1 MPNIIS
7 NFTLSQKIVLICGLC
22 SALPVVIIAAL
33 SGFDMYYTL
42 LLILLTLTFS
52 TLLSR
57 AITKPIK
64 LGMQSLETGLL
75 NFKDGELSSLLA
87 YKSNDELGKLCQL
100 YNQTA
105 KQLRQE
111 KQWIYQREL
120 MLDKVLQ
127 SSPQALLLVNDNNTV
142 VFSNLISRSLFN
154 SASRLE
160 GMQLSKLLENSPLQL
175 VAAIEHGIDGLF
187 NIEIENQDSQ
197 TWHLATG
204 EFLLNNQKHHLYIF
218 KQLTRELSRQE
229 VAVWKKV
236 IRIISHELNNS
247 LGPMSSMLHSA
258 QLLANKVDEPRLAR
272 VFATIDER
280 ISHLAEFVQGYG
292 KFAKLPQ
299 PQKTRVNWQNTL
311 NNLKNHWQFSYEI
324 KNSHNELQA
333 DQTQLEQLL
342 INLLK
347 NSHESGSNSNEIHI
361 QVEFVPQACVINVS
375 DCGKGMSEQVM
386 ANALVPFYSTKSTGS
401 GLGLALC
408 REIAEAHQGHI
419 SLHNKIEG
427 GLNVQVSL
435 PYS

>member
-7 NFTLSQKIVLICGLC
+7 NFTLSQKVVLICGLC
-22 SALPVVIIAAL
+22 SALPIVIIAAL
-33 SGFDMYYTL
+33 SGFDIYYTL
-42 LLILLTLTFS
+42 FLILLTLTFS

-57 AITKPIK
+57 TLTKPIK

-154 SASRLE
+154 SATRLE

-280 ISHLAEFVQGYG
+280 ISHLTEFVQGNG

-299 PQKTRVNWQNTL
+299 PQKTRINWQNTL
-311 NNLKNHWQFSYEI
+311 DNLKNHWLFSYEI

-342 INLLK
+342 INL
-347 NSHESGSNSNEIHI
+347 
-361 QVEFVPQACVINVS
+361 
-375 DCGKGMSEQVM
+375 
-386 ANALVPFYSTKSTGS
+386 
-401 GLGLALC
+401 
-408 REIAEAHQGHI
+408 
-419 SLHNKIEG
+419 
-427 GLNVQVSL
+427 
-435 PYS
+435 

>member
-1 MPNIIS
+1 
-7 NFTLSQKIVLICGLC
+7 
-22 SALPVVIIAAL
+22 
-33 SGFDMYYTL
+33 
-42 LLILLTLTFS
+42 
-52 TLLSR
+52 
-57 AITKPIK
+57 
-64 LGMQSLETGLL
+64 
-75 NFKDGELSSLLA
+75 
-87 YKSNDELGKLCQL
+87 
-100 YNQTA
+100 
-105 KQLRQE
+105 
-111 KQWIYQREL
+111 

-154 SASRLE
+154 SATRLE

-280 ISHLAEFVQGYG
+280 ISHLTEFVQGYG

-347 NSHESGSNSNEIHI
+347 NSHESGSNANEIHI

>member
-1 MPNIIS
+1 MPNIIN
-7 NFTLSQKIVLICGLC
+7 NFTLSQKVVLICGLC

-33 SGFDMYYTL
+33 SGFDIYYTL
-42 LLILLTLTFS
+42 FLILLTLTFS

-57 AITKPIK
+57 ALTKPIK

-154 SASRLE
+154 SATRLE
-160 GMQLSKLLENSPLQL
+160 GMQLSRLLENSPLQL

-204 EFLLNNQKHHLYIF
+204 EFLLNNQKHHLY
-218 KQLTRELSRQE
+218 T
-229 VAVWKKV
+229 
-236 IRIISHELNNS
+236 
-247 LGPMSSMLHSA
+247 
-258 QLLANKVDEPRLAR
+258 
-272 VFATIDER
+272 
-280 ISHLAEFVQGYG
+280 
-292 KFAKLPQ
+292 
-299 PQKTRVNWQNTL
+299 
-311 NNLKNHWQFSYEI
+311 
-324 KNSHNELQA
+324 
-333 DQTQLEQLL
+333 
-342 INLLK
+342 
-347 NSHESGSNSNEIHI
+347 
-361 QVEFVPQACVINVS
+361 
-375 DCGKGMSEQVM
+375 
-386 ANALVPFYSTKSTGS
+386 
-401 GLGLALC
+401 
-408 REIAEAHQGHI
+408 
-419 SLHNKIEG
+419 
-427 GLNVQVSL
+427 
-435 PYS
+435 